1 MENLTKKELY
11 EKAKELK
18 IKGRSKMTKKQ
29 LIEAIKSLEEQNL
42 EEAYKIEE
50 EITEEMR
57 NEEIK
62 EDILIAESLKEDNF
76 SSRTHVL
83 KEDTTESPQIE
94 NKYIKEQYP
103 IPERYNINK
112 VVLLPV
118 DPSKHFI
125 YWELKDETL
134 KEFENKYSEIKFA
147 IKLYENRDEALT
159 IDISSPVGSYYIH
172 YHAPFEKLY
181 AVLGVIADGNFIPI
195 ISSNEIVIPSDEIS
209 EFPEEEIWMTKMKD
223 WKEIISKSYEKEVS
237 YINSQQP
244 FRKIIETLIENHIK
258 RVVSSK
264 ENLK

>member
-11 EKAKELK
+11 EKAKQLN

-42 EEAYKIEE
+42 EKAYEIEE
-50 EITEEMR
+50 ELVKEMN

-76 SSRTHVL
+76 SSRTHIL
-83 KEDTTESPQIE
+83 KEDATESPMIE
-94 NKYIKEQYP
+94 NKYIKEEYP

-118 DPSKHFI
+118 DPSKHFV

-134 KEFENKYSEIKFA
+134 QDLKNKYSEIKFA

-159 IDISSPVGSYYIH
+159 IDITSPVGSYYIH

-181 AVLGVIADGNFIPI
+181 VVLGVIADGQFIPL
-195 ISSNEIVIPSDEIS
+195 ISSNEVFVPSDEIS
-209 EFPEEEIWMTKMKD
+209 EFSEEEIWMTKMKD
-223 WKEIISKSYEKEVS
+223 WKEIISKSYEKELS
-237 YINSQQP
+237 YVNSQQP

-258 RVVSSK
+258 KVVSSK